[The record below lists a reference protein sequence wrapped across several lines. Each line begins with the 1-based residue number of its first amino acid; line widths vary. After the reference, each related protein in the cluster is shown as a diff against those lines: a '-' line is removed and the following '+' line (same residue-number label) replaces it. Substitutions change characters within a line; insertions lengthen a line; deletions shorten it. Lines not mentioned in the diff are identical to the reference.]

1 MLLTEKRLRA
11 LIHDIL
17 LEGVR
22 EDAAAL
28 EVDLEDN
35 PEALEQFQS
44 LSSKPKWVN
53 WLADRYLRRKYPVDD
68 TLPDVLPL
76 VASFASKDAAISQ
89 KYGSNEQFRTA
100 VDRAFPPESRGWQNP
115 SDATKM
121 SASALNTLLVLH
133 DRKKQRIEVDR
144 ADESWKQDKIG
155 QFGPWALYFPTSQ
168 QNSVNIAGFDRDT
181 LVSYTTWC
189 TARTGGSNL
198 FYHYAG
204 GGIMLFYAL
213 DESKPPTD
221 PKSRISLGYVRG
233 KLRPTGAYGGV
244 TVDARN
250 NGLKMPALQK
260 IFGSHLSGIL
270 AAAEAVVKQHGAEH
284 PVKTEFVAACQDVV
298 KFKRMLSGLSDD
310 EAGNLCRKFFDSA
323 KKAKRDVSPDV
334 AFAAASHKSV
344 TVRQLIAQNPQVPPH
359 ALEKLA
365 SDADVTV
372 RRAAA
377 FNLNT
382 SPHFLEKLA
391 SDADFTVRRVA
402 ASNPN
407 TSPHVLEKLASDT
420 VDVRA
425 CVASNPAVPIHLL
438 EKLAADTVEH
448 VRSSV
453 ACNSKTPLPVLEKLA
468 VESGKSVRNSVA
480 SRPAV
485 PMHLLEKLA
494 ADTDEGVRSSVAYNS
509 KTPLHVLEKLAVE
522 SDMRV
527 RNGVACNP
535 SAPSHVLEKLA
546 ADTDERIRSNVAR
559 NVHMSP
565 HILEKLAGDTAVNI
579 RMAVLY
585 NKKTPIHVREKL
597 VSDPNRDVS
606 RLAGSQVARSP
617 SARPE
622 TLEQLSNSRYIIIT
636 RAVARNPKTPL
647 SALRAL
653 SQHGDDK
660 TREAAQ
666 AALAKLQPM
675 GEARRLAHRIIAELK
690 RR

>member
-35 PEALEQFQS
+35 PEALRQFQS

-89 KYGSNEQFRTA
+89 KYGSNEQFKAA
-100 VDRAFPPESRGWQNP
+100 VDTAFPPESRGWQNP
-115 SDATKM
+115 ADATKM
-121 SASALNTLLVLH
+121 SASVMNTLLVLH

-204 GGIMLFYAL
+204 GGIMLFYAI
-213 DESKPPTD
+213 DEDKPPTD
-221 PKSRISLGYVRG
+221 AKSRISLGYVRG
-233 KLRPTGAYGGV
+233 KLHPTGAYGGV

-334 AFAAASHKSV
+334 AFAAASHKSAS
-344 TVRQLIAQNPQVPPH
+344 VRQLIAQNPQVPPH

-372 RRAAA
+372 RRTAA

-391 SDADFTVRRVA
+391 SDADFTVRREA

-407 TSPHVLEKLASDT
+407 TSPYVLEKLASDT

-425 CVASNPAVPIHLL
+425 CVASNPSA
-438 EKLAADTVEH
+438 
-448 VRSSV
+448 
-453 ACNSKTPLPVLEKLA
+453 
-468 VESGKSVRNSVA
+468 
-480 SRPAV
+480 

-494 ADTDEGVRSSVAYNS
+494 ADTAEGVRSSVAYNS

-522 SDMRV
+522 SGMRV

-565 HILEKLAGDTAVNI
+565 HIFEKLAGDTVVNV

-597 VSDPNRDVS
+597 VFDPEREVS

-622 TLEQLSNSRYIIIT
+622 TLEQLSNSRYIVTT

-660 TREAAQ
+660 TRMAAQ
-666 AALAKLQPM
+666 AMLAKLQPM